1 MQKRGT
7 YADVGDNK
15 KLGIMQRCY
24 AFRISIL
31 QVCLESFTTI
41 LIVVDRFSQLF
52 IKFLFV
58 EPFNFLFDRI
68 HCIYVFLGGTLFD
81 NLAID
86 LHIPIFLMA
95 LVVETLYI
103 FQTFKNYKLEI
114 FHQFYPL
121 V

>member
-1 MQKRGT
+1 MRKQGT
-7 YADVGDNK
+7 YANVGDNK

-86 LHIPIFLMA
+86 LHIPIFFNGFSSRNS
-95 LVVETLYI
+95 LYFSN
-103 FQTFKNYKLEI
+103 FQKL
-114 FHQFYPL
+114 
-121 V
+121 

>member
-1 MQKRGT
+1 MH
-7 YADVGDNK
+7 
-15 KLGIMQRCY
+15 
-24 AFRISIL
+24 FSISIL

-86 LHIPIFLMA
+86 L
-95 LVVETLYI
+95 
-103 FQTFKNYKLEI
+103 
-114 FHQFYPL
+114 
-121 V
+121 